1 MKSNF
6 RQQHRTFWHS
16 GMLLLLLLLLPL
28 LLLLLPGVA
37 AESGVLYALQGE
49 ELRLECQSETANAF
63 WRLRSSPSSES
74 RPDPLVIAVAD
85 KENHS
90 GIWECFAK
98 VEEEGEEEEEEE
110 ETEEVVK
117 EVEVKIVQH
126 TTLTAE
132 VSLQEKKYYIWG
144 TKYFNF
150 CSTWHYW
157 SFLPVPN

>member
-6 RQQHRTFWHS
+6 IQQHRTFWHS

-74 RPDPLVIAVAD
+74 HPDPLVIAVAD

-98 VEEEGEEEEEEE
+98 VEEEGEEEEEE
-110 ETEEVVK
+110 TEEVVK

-126 TTLTAE
+126 TILTAE
-132 VSLQEKKYYIWG
+132 VSLQEKKSITFPRG
-144 TKYFNF
+144 IKYFF
-150 CSTWHYW
+150 SSTWHYW

>member
-16 GMLLLLLLLLPL
+16 GMLLLLLPL

-63 WRLRSSPSSES
+63 WRLLSSPSSES
-74 RPDPLVIAVAD
+74 HPDPLVIAVAD

-98 VEEEGEEEEEEE
+98 VEEKEEEE

-126 TTLTAE
+126 TTLTAD
-132 VSLQEKKYYIWG
+132 VSLQEKKSITYG
-144 TKYFNF
+144 E
-150 CSTWHYW
+150 
-157 SFLPVPN
+157 